1 MSSVFVPTLLVPTL
15 LVVANLTGAGMIV
28 PQVVRLAR
36 THRLD
41 GVSLPWAGVGIAMN
55 LWWLAYAVAEQV
67 WGIAPVSLGGLVLYA
82 VIVGQVL
89 QIRGI
94 GASRDI
100 VVGAVGI
107 AWLPVV
113 GLLAG
118 GWPGA
123 GLAIG
128 LCYAIQFAPAAW
140 EAMRAAN
147 VDGIAPLT
155 WILAWVEAAIWFG
168 YGLHLGDGALIAGG
182 GGGTVMATVILAAR
196 TIRSS
201 RPTPDLVPA

>member
-1 MSSVFVPTLLVPTL
+1 MSSFFLPAL
-15 LVVANLTGAGMIV
+15 LVVANVTGAGMIV

-94 GASRDI
+94 GAARRMI
-100 VVGAVGI
+100 AGAAGI
-107 AWLPVV
+107 GWLPII

-118 GWPGA
+118 GWTGA

-128 LCYAIQFAPAAW
+128 LCYSIQFAPAAW
-140 EAMRAAN
+140 EALRAPS

-155 WILAWVEAAIWFG
+155 WVLAWIEAAIWFG
-168 YGLHLGDGALIAGG
+168 YGVHLGDGALVLGG

-196 TIRSS
+196 AVRSQH
-201 RPTPDLVPA
+201 RPNHHLQLA